1 MRVVRRTAVD
11 GTYCF
16 SSRLLITAFF
26 SFHAFQ
32 LFIVVICRIEAS
44 MEGIGDDS
52 MMSRIGSTFIHD
64 WWMCSC
70 ESMQD
75 RRHHTHEC
83 TSYIYNERMFI
94 VYVESIRF
102 FIVRAIT
109 LYRREDIEWKVTC
122 DNLCFFICYF
132 LIHFFLSSSSP
143 SASHNRNLILQYV
156 CIFFSLSFS
165 LFVPFIRVCYGIHT

>member
-1 MRVVRRTAVD
+1 MGSTGTIERENKNKCGKTFYLFCTYLNARRT
-11 GTYCF
+11 TYGCGWHILLF
-16 SSRLLITAFF
+16 SSIINYSFF
-26 SFHAFQ
+26 SVHAFQ

-132 LIHFFLSSSSP
+132 LIHFLYLLLLRLP
-143 SASHNRNLILQYV
+143 LTTEI
-156 CIFFSLSFS
+156 
-165 LFVPFIRVCYGIHT
+165 